1 MKFKRRNH
9 RLLERLDPTPM
20 TDVIFNLVIFF
31 MIGASFGL
39 PQAINVKLP
48 STQTAEMALEK
59 DIVVTIEK
67 EGKVSLNNI
76 GVSLED
82 FDERLR
88 AKLRSRKDKTVIVRA
103 DKEARHGIV
112 VEIMDRAKLAGAEKL
127 AIATDRRQSSLE
139 K

>member
-48 STQTAEMALEK
+48 STRTAEMALEK

-67 EGKVSLNNI
+67 DGKISLNNVA
-76 GVSLED
+76 VSLED
-82 FDERLR
+82 FDDRLKT
-88 AKLRSRKDKTVIVRA
+88 KLKSHKDKIVIVRA

-127 AIATDRRQSSLE
+127 AIATDKRQSSLQ